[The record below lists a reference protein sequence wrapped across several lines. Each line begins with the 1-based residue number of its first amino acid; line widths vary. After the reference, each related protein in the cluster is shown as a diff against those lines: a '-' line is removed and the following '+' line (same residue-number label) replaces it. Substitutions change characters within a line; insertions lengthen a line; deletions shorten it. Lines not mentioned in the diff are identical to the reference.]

1 MVTFQIT
8 EKGDNA
14 LTRAAAL
21 HEPSMRN
28 KFDGDGCEALQLLLY
43 HGADPRVTPRLGE
56 SSTSCLDAITYW
68 TQLDPCPCVPILQ
81 KHSHV
86 NNNVTRSPTKQ
97 RLVGNRAIGTH
108 KATKVKQIVNQQEL
122 DIWTVDHLGHSTIS
136 YLLMTSRSKQCIEN
150 VKALLDQ
157 GCTVRNGEGIAS
169 ALMHTGT
176 GRYGENKCFP
186 SLGVFMDNE
195 WIFPANRY
203 DRYQQILTLLGA
215 AGMDPIY
222 LDKVEA
228 FITEDYDPHK
238 PDPFTLRGGSDSDS
252 DSSDSQNNNDNGAQN
267 EPTKDE
273 QVIHKQRRYVD
284 VCEYDMSGTSSVP
297 SLQRFSRAAIR
308 KTLVKHN
315 PQTNL
320 FRLVPIL
327 PLPTVI
333 KKYLLYQVILHP
345 YFRIYGSIL

>member
-1 MVTFQIT
+1 MSDQ
-8 EKGDNA
+8 GDNA

-21 HEPSMRN
+21 HEPAMRN
-28 KFDGDGCEALQLLLY
+28 KFDADACQALQLLVY
-43 HGADPRVTPRLGE
+43 HGADPSVTPRLGE
-56 SSTSCLDAITYW
+56 SDTSCLDAITYW
-68 TQLDPCPCVPILQ
+68 TQLDPCSCLPLLES
-81 KHSHV
+81 HSYL
-86 NNNVTRSPTKQ
+86 NNNVSKSPTKQ
-97 RLVGNRAIGTH
+97 RLVGNRALGTH
-108 KATKVKQIVNQQEL
+108 KASKVKQIVNKREL
-122 DIWTVDHLGHSTIS
+122 DIWSVDHLGHSTIS

-195 WIFPANRY
+195 WIFPSNRY

-215 AGMDPIY
+215 AGADPTC

-238 PDPFTLRGGSDSDS
+238 PDPFTLRGSSDSDS
-252 DSSDSQNNNDNGAQN
+252 DNDNNNSQNDNDTQN
-267 EPTKDE
+267 ESNEEDE
-273 QVIHKQRRYVD
+273 VVHEQRRYID
-284 VCEYDMSGTSSVP
+284 VCEYDMSSATTVP
-297 SLQRFSRAAIR
+297 SLQRFCRAVTR

-327 PLPTVI
+327 PLPSVI
-333 KKYLLYQVILHP
+333 KKYLLYHVILHP